1 MLTTIQVKGSNT
13 WYHLNHC
20 TKSPVRKEEPGR
32 RQAGARQETKRRCIE
47 EQLSTANRHSLLNI
61 QSPGMRRS
69 DMPVAP
75 DDIPT
80 LADTPDRGVVQ
91 GDGETTTGEWKG
103 DFLINFSVLTWSF

>member
-1 MLTTIQVKGSNT
+1 MDRGATFNSQQTL
-13 WYHLNHC
+13 
-20 TKSPVRKEEPGR
+20 SPEYPE
-32 RQAGARQETKRRCIE
+32 
-47 EQLSTANRHSLLNI
+47 
-61 QSPGMRRS
+61 SPGMGRS